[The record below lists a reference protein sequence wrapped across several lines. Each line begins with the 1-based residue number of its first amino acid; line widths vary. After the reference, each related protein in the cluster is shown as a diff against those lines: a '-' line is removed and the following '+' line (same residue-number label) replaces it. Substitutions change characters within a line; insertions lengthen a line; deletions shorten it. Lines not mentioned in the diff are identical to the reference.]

1 VLHDASGLP
10 TAQTAQNAHDASEN
24 AAPQSMLIDVPVT
37 IVTGAPD
44 LAAPIAQSQRPGA
57 AAEVAMP
64 TSRRAIV
71 AMQSKARDAERRFR
85 AAIVSMDAIPGS
97 QIEGI
102 SPLYHVSSFD
112 GPDSM
117 TAVMQLTTTMPP
129 RALAATLESIGRAG
143 EGAVELRLVDME
155 GARGDEADCMVPLPL
170 ADAASQ
176 AAVLAPWLDMD
187 PEASLGGKPVSF
199 LLALAPDAMQ
209 VGLLSDNWIIGET
222 Q

>member
-1 VLHDASGLP
+1 
-10 TAQTAQNAHDASEN
+10 
-24 AAPQSMLIDVPVT
+24 MLIDVPVT
-37 IVTGAPD
+37 IVTAAPD
-44 LAAPIAQSQRPGA
+44 SAAPIAQSQRPGA
-57 AAEVAMP
+57 AAEAAMP
-64 TSRRAIV
+64 TSRRAVI
-71 AMQSKARDAERRFR
+71 AMRSKARDAERRFR

-102 SPLYHVSSFD
+102 SPLYHVSSFE
-112 GPDSM
+112 GPDAMS
-117 TAVMQLTTTMPP
+117 AVMQLTTTMPP
-129 RALAATLESIGRAG
+129 RVLAATLESIGRAG

-155 GARGDEADCMVPLPL
+155 DARGDGPDCMVPLPL

>member
-1 VLHDASGLP
+1 VLHDASGFP
-10 TAQTAQNAHDASEN
+10 TAQNAHDAGEN

-44 LAAPIAQSQRPGA
+44 SAAPVAQSQRPGA
-57 AAEVAMP
+57 AAEAAMP
-64 TSRRAIV
+64 TSRRAVV

-129 RALAATLESIGRAG
+129 TALAATLGSVERAG

-155 GARGDEADCMVPLPL
+155 GVRGDGPDCAVPLPL
-170 ADAASQ
+170 ADVVSQ

-187 PEASLGGKPVSF
+187 PGASLGGKPVSF

>member
-1 VLHDASGLP
+1 
-10 TAQTAQNAHDASEN
+10 
-24 AAPQSMLIDVPVT
+24 
-37 IVTGAPD
+37 
-44 LAAPIAQSQRPGA
+44 
-57 AAEVAMP
+57 MP

-112 GPDSM
+112 GPDAM

-129 RALAATLESIGRAG
+129 HALAATLGSVERAG

-155 GARGDEADCMVPLPL
+155 GVRGDGPDCAVPLPLPL

-187 PEASLGGKPVSF
+187 PDASLGGKPVSF

-209 VGLLSDNWIIGET
+209 IGLLSDNWIIGET